1 MLPLDY
7 RWAHAVNSQALLAD
21 VRQQI
26 QTAKQEQWQ
35 GDVHVNAI
43 EADIIWSQAQQCPVM
58 GHPPQTDGDL
68 PFDLFLQEMTRLADE
83 FAASIATTKTAE
95 GGGTLSSLPV
105 APLIVKLDFKSMQ
118 AFQASITLLRP
129 FIASFPYRDGI
140 FINADI
146 LVGPATTNALA
157 FDALVFL
164 RMAHGLGINQG
175 AAGADYR
182 EKLVLSVGWTTSN
195 STEEEIMRC
204 YSHEMIDE
212 MLRILEPYAHMRVT
226 FPVRATCARGSW
238 SALQKLLQGPAN
250 YGLTLWWAATQMPEQ
265 EIEWLY
271 KTLEHSAAA
280 QSYANRTFYDI
291 RGFEGFLKRQI

>member
-7 RWAHAVNSQALLAD
+7 RWAHAVNSQTLLAD
-21 VRQQI
+21 VKQQI
-26 QTAKQEQWQ
+26 QRAKQDQWK
-35 GDVHVNAI
+35 GDAHVNAI
-43 EADIIWSQAQQCPVM
+43 EADIIWSETQQCTVM

-68 PFDLFLQEMTRLADE
+68 RFDLFLQAMTRLADE
-83 FAASIATTKTAE
+83 FATSIAITRTQNTTVYCDTM
-95 GGGTLSSLPV
+95 SSLPL

-118 AFQASITLLRP
+118 AFQASITVLRL

-157 FDALVFL
+157 FDAQVFL
-164 RMAHGLGINQG
+164 KEAHGLGINENG
-175 AAGADYR
+175 CAHYH

-195 STEEEIMRC
+195 STEEEVMRC
-204 YSHEMIDE
+204 YSHEMVDD
-212 MLRILEPYAHMRVT
+212 MLRTLEPYAHMRVT
-226 FPVRATCARGSW
+226 FPVRATCTRRSW

-250 YGLTLWWAATQMPEQ
+250 YGLTLWWAATQMPEE

-271 KTLEHSAAA
+271 KTLEHSD
-280 QSYANRTFYDI
+280 YANRTFYDI
-291 RGFEGFLKRQI
+291 RGFESFLKKQI

>member
-21 VRQQI
+21 VKQQI
-26 QTAKQEQWQ
+26 QKAKQDQWQ
-35 GDVHVNAI
+35 GDAHVNAI
-43 EADIIWSQAQQCPVM
+43 EADIIWSEAQQCPVM

-68 PFDLFLQEMTRLADE
+68 PFDLFLHEMTRLADE
-83 FAASIATTKTAE
+83 FMASLANTKTTGD
-95 GGGTLSSLPV
+95 GGALSSLPV

-118 AFQASITLLRP
+118 AFQASIALLQP

-157 FDALVFL
+157 FDARVFL
-164 RMAHGLGINQG
+164 SDAHGLGINHG
-175 AAGADYR
+175 AGGGAHYH

-195 STEEEIMRC
+195 STAEEIMRC
-204 YSHEMIDE
+204 YSHEMVDE
-212 MLRILEPYAHMRVT
+212 MMHILEPYAHMRVT

-271 KTLEHSAAA
+271 TTLE
-280 QSYANRTFYDI
+280 QSQTYANRTFYDI
-291 RGFEGFLKRQI
+291 GGFDSFLKKQI